1 MFSLILV
8 FNFRFVIY
16 CCLFFNNIMKT
27 TTSFGLA
34 FFKLLVNVRSSS
46 MFSYLNSN
54 KTQFLDNAQIFFFFN
69 ANTNRCCY
77 LFHNLSSKKNVSL
90 YFFFHFSA
98 KTKVNSPVSKGSH
111 NALLFSVS
119 LLISD
124 LVLQFSFFCTFSV
137 PWKPCTFLYLGITQ
151 TFAFVLFKYINVFYD
166 FYIV

>member
-27 TTSFGLA
+27 TASFGLA

-77 LFHNLSSKKNVSL
+77 LFITFLVKKM
-90 YFFFHFSA
+90 F
-98 KTKVNSPVSKGSH
+98 
-111 NALLFSVS
+111 LFT
-119 LLISD
+119 
-124 LVLQFSFFCTFSV
+124 FSFIFPLKLKLIHLFLKDPIMLFCFQ
-137 PWKPCTFLYLGITQ
+137 CHF
-151 TFAFVLFKYINVFYD
+151 
-166 FYIV
+166 